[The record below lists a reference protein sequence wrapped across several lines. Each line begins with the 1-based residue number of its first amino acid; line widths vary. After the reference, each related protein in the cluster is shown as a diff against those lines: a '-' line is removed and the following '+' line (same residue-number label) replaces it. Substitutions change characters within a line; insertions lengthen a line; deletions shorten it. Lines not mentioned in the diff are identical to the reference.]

1 MSPKVRYAILPVCT
15 ALLLVLIYLLP
26 QTGSMIP
33 SAVSMKLPDSVAGW
47 AFQAIPASKEE
58 TDVLAADTEFS
69 KAICLKARP
78 GEFDLLY
85 ERPIADRIDLS
96 IVLSGHDLNNSI
108 HRPERCM
115 PAQGHTIN
123 NTTDIVVPLDNGQK
137 LTVRRL
143 LSVQSIPTN
152 SEQTEFKSY
161 DCVTYYFF
169 VGSHI
174 ITHDHFNRTLLDMK
188 DRLLYGLDQRWAY
201 VSLSTWY
208 GDLPWMQKKIHL
220 EEADSKLKAFLQ
232 EFGATQI
239 DWGKIK
245 Q

>member
-1 MSPKVRYAILPVCT
+1 MPSKVRYALLPMCM

-26 QTGSMIP
+26 QTASMIP
-33 SAVSMKLPDSVAGW
+33 SAVSTKLPESLDGW
-47 AFQAIPASKEE
+47 TLRAIPASKEE
-58 TDVLAADTEFS
+58 EETLAPDTEFS
-69 KAICLKARP
+69 KAVCFKARP
-78 GEFDLLY
+78 GEYDPASGY
-85 ERPIADRIDLS
+85 AIPDRIDLS

-115 PAQGHTIN
+115 PSQGHTIN
-123 NTTDIVVPLDNGQK
+123 QTTDVVLPLKNGQK

-152 SEQTEFKSY
+152 EERTAYRSF

-169 VGSHI
+169 VGSIHV
-174 ITHDHFNRTLLDMK
+174 THDHLDRTLLDMK
-188 DRLLYGLDQRWAY
+188 DRLLLGIDQRWAY
-201 VSLSTWY
+201 VSASTWY

-232 EFGATQI
+232 EFGEVQI
-239 DWGKIK
+239 DWTKIK
-245 Q
+245 